1 MANNNKDWIE
11 SIKAIRG
18 CLQNEIKVAKSHA
31 DDDAVGHFE
40 YCLDLINDNVC
51 DLMPNPLDANEIQD
65 VIESVL
71 ANIYS
76 FPSFLV
82 RKEEENNV
90 LILDAHDN
98 ALACIQIML
107 RED

>member
-1 MANNNKDWIE
+1 MANSNKDWIE
-11 SIKAIRG
+11 SIKNIRG
-18 CLQNEIKVAKSHA
+18 VLQNEIKEAKSHA

-51 DLMPNPLDANEIQD
+51 DLMPNPLNTNEIQD
-65 VIESVL
+65 IIESAL

-82 RKEEENNV
+82 RKEEDNV
-90 LILDAHDN
+90 LILDVHDN
-98 ALACIQIML
+98 TLACIQIIL